1 MSEPARKADE
11 QPPEE
16 EERIH
21 PIQRLMDNPWAL
33 LVIGVLVTAISYTT
47 WGWIEIAS
55 MKEAVLP

>member
-1 MSEPARKADE
+1 MSDPARKEE

-33 LVIGVLVTAISYTT
+33 LVIGLVFCAISYTG
-47 WGWIEIAS
+47 WGWLEYS
-55 MKEAVLP
+55 TMKQGVLP